1 MVDPYQAALSA
12 LNAQRSETE
21 EWRRAYQKLYEDA
34 NIAHRR
40 SEQLARENRQMARE
54 NLWLA
59 SDLRVLAI
67 ISVGLI
73 ACMAVMMLYAL
84 LVAG

>member
-21 EWRRAYQKLYEDA
+21 GWRRAYQKLYEDA

-40 SEQLARENRQMARE
+40 SEQLARDNRQRASVFIIFAA
-54 NLWLA
+54 LA
-59 SDLRVLAI
+59 
-67 ISVGLI
+67 
-73 ACMAVMMLYAL
+73 MMLL
-84 LVAG
+84 CLGIGGRPW